1 MPSPLAAFHVL
12 ANPAYRTWAAADL
25 VSVCGSWMQT
35 VALSW
40 LVYAMTGSTA
50 MLGLTLT
57 LSSLPSLVL
66 SAWPPGRAPTRPC
79 DAPLLD

>member
-1 MPSPLAAFHVL
+1 MAQPRRAPADATRVSRFRVL

-35 VALSW
+35 VALNW
-40 LVYAMTGSTA
+40 LVYTMTGSTA

-57 LSSLPSLVL
+57 LSSLGLLGVGFT
-66 SAWPPGRAPTRPC
+66 ARRRA
-79 DAPLLD
+79 